1 MICLSLWL
9 WWTLLRG
16 SCQTEETWPVIL
28 GQGQPCGVGIEG
40 VCGANLTCVT
50 EEEQASATGVC
61 TTPLDTDC
69 VPCTSVQ
76 CPPNRRVCPGGYV
89 TEPCGCCPHCARQQG
104 QLCGGPHWS
113 RGYCDRDL
121 TCSQITGLLPATPP
135 QTGVCKVLPGHQT
148 DFLADPL
155 CPLVAGCNVRFGTCD
170 CYSVQTCHL
179 AFSYQSLEDCLKAMK
194 VDEYYWIMDGEESE
208 DREEMEEEEEEEEE
222 EDCTEWNCEV
232 REGRCV
238 CGERSC
244 DPQIQPLSE
253 EACQDLLLVQANCS
267 NVTCP
272 ELPVPSCSEDSILTQ
287 PFILPGSCCPLVPA
301 LCTCVFENCKTPL
314 PTCPPGQQFKNTVKA
329 NGFPG
334 SCCDSYLCESSEE
347 EEDPQDS

>member
-16 SCQTEETWPVIL
+16 CCQTEETVPILL
-28 GQGQPCGVGIEG
+28 GQGQPCGVDIEG

-50 EEEQASATGVC
+50 GDGQASATGVC

-69 VPCTSVQ
+69 VPCASVQ
-76 CPPNRRVCPGGYV
+76 CPPTRRVCPGGHV
-89 TEPCGCCPHCARQQG
+89 TEPCGCCPHCARQHG

-135 QTGVCKVLPGHQT
+135 HTGVCK
-148 DFLADPL
+148 
-155 CPLVAGCNVRFGTCD
+155 GCNVRTGACD
-170 CYSVQTCHL
+170 CYTLQTCHWV
-179 AFSYQSLEDCLKAMK
+179 FSYRTLEDCLKVMK
-194 VDEYYWIMDGEESE
+194 EDEYYWMGKGGKSE
-208 DREEMEEEEEEEEE
+208 DSEEMEEEEEEEEEE

-232 REGRCV
+232 QEGRCA

-244 DPQIQPLSE
+244 DPQTQPLSE

-272 ELPVPSCSEDSILTQ
+272 EVPVPSCPEDSILTQ

-301 LCTCVFENCKTPL
+301 LCTCIFEKCTTPV
-314 PTCPPGQQFKNTVKA
+314 PTCPPGQQLNNTVKA

-334 SCCDSYLCESSEE
+334 SCCDLYLCESSEE
-347 EEDPQDS
+347 EEPQDS